1 MAPVSALEP
10 HPSIAKPD
18 APELV
23 CILDG
28 WGENKVKDEYN
39 AVHVAATPTTDAMK
53 HVPGRWRT
61 VRAHGTAVGLPSDAD
76 MGNSEVG
83 HNALGALPPK
93 PQGPWESAPAQY
105 LRRTCCSPRSM
116 PHCCAAVVCSC
127 GHSPYAR
134 ALARCCR
141 HTSTTC

>member
-18 APELV
+18 APVLV

-83 HNALGALPPK
+83 RATRCTAARAVATTPPPSWPTCSRRPARPERLPCCVRSWLRRAALGVIP
-93 PQGPWESAPAQY
+93 
-105 LRRTCCSPRSM
+105 
-116 PHCCAAVVCSC
+116 CA
-127 GHSPYAR
+127 
-134 ALARCCR
+134 
-141 HTSTTC
+141 